1 MFLAATTRPRQ
12 DKNFNGLI
20 GIWRVAEKYTAKRN
34 SAHHDVDDVYDKDCT
49 MDAKFYRKMIIELV
63 FPAIWYKMPWLAEEG
78 YDYIHCQQDGAL
90 PHTGN
95 DTEAELDD
103 AGERL
108 AEIFGDNGTLLPI
121 RMLTQPA
128 QSYDTNVNDLAFFSS
143 HAARFNRLQKHH
155 DFGNLDKLAETVEK
169 TFYETDP
176 ATLEKCFQTKTRV
189 LSSILSVD
197 GGNKYPLPRSGR

>member
-1 MFLAATTRPRQ
+1 MRYTGGRAGPSTRR
-12 DKNFNGLI
+12 LL
-20 GIWRVAEKYTAKRN
+20 
-34 SAHHDVDDVYDKDCT
+34 
-49 MDAKFYRKMIIELV
+49 YRLK
-63 FPAIWYKMPWLAEEG
+63 
-78 YDYIHCQQDGAL
+78 
-90 PHTGN
+90 
-95 DTEAELDD
+95 DD

-155 DFGNLDKLAETVEK
+155 DFGDLDKLAETVKK

-176 ATLEKCFQTKTRV
+176 ATLERCFQTKTRV